1 MLTNAVYPNKN
12 TQTIN
17 LMPSFITRIELQAAS
32 QKDYQKLEEEMKK
45 AAFKDVTKNNSRL
58 HPIDTPLEFNRNGN
72 YTLLEVTD
80 AAAKAARKTGRRYSF
95 TVIKERKMSLHQ

>member
-1 MLTNAVYPNKN
+1 
-12 TQTIN
+12 
-17 LMPSFITRIELQAAS
+17 MPSFITRIELQAAS

-45 AAFKDVTKNNSRL
+45 AAFKDVTKNSRL
-58 HPIDTPLEFNRNGN
+58 HAIDTPLEFNRNGN

>member
-1 MLTNAVYPNKN
+1 
-12 TQTIN
+12 
-17 LMPSFITRIELQAAS
+17 MPSFITRIELQAAS
-32 QKDYQKLEEEMKK
+32 KKDYQKLEEEMKK
-45 AAFKDVTKNNSRL
+45 AAFKDVTKGNTRV
-58 HPIDTPLEFNRNGN
+58 HAVDTPLEFNRNGN